1 MMDAVCESEMS
12 VYSSETARCYIPEDS
27 YLQVCI
33 VWWLFGRVMQGRA
46 LDVMKQID
54 GVEEQAAVQQEMN
67 M

>member
-1 MMDAVCESEMS
+1 MMDAVCESETS
-12 VYSSETARCYIPEDS
+12 VYSSETTRLYIPEDS